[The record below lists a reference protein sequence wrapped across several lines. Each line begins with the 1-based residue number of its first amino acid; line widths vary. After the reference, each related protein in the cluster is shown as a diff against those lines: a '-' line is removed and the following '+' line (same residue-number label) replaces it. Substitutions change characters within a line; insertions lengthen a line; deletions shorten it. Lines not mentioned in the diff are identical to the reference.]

1 MASRYDGLGRRTTAT
16 EQTRYGTSTTRT
28 SFDGLDPVQS
38 TTTGAGTTTLIRD
51 AVGAL
56 AEHVTAN
63 GEATWD
69 LLDRLGSTVAG
80 ATGASITQLSSYDD
94 WGSQQFETSGWS
106 APENFTGETTD
117 PTQGL
122 NHYYARAYDPSA
134 ASWTSQDP
142 WRGLLVR
149 PQSLNRYAYVENNP
163 ATLTDLLGFAPISDI
178 FKRPGTQPW
187 HPPLLP
193 STKRPVP
200 ANPPPPVP
208 VFDKGGKPIG
218 YSKSKAVGPNSQN
231 DIQDRHFLEDAI
243 AVVSAIGAIASV
255 IATIFDIAGWVLLLT
270 GVGAKLHPA
279 RILDWK
285 NSGGRRSDCWLHL
298 KSRRCC
304 EGSVQGYWDRW
315 VSSEHRC
322 RSYWQEP
329 SIREGDD
336 HGSHSEGSVGYR
348 TRVRACGRWHRS
360 QFRSHW
366 PSAYHFWMGR
376 RCLRDGT
383 GTRDERE
390 FVCSQ
395 LPVGRHTR
403 SFR

>member
-1 MASRYDGLGRRTTAT
+1 MASRYDGLGRRTMAT
-16 EQTRYGTSTTRT
+16 EETRYGTSTTRT

-38 TTTGAGTTTLIRD
+38 TTAGAGTTTLIRD

-56 AEHVTAN
+56 AEHVSAN

-94 WGSQQFETSGWS
+94 WGAQQFETTGWS

-134 ASWTSQDP
+134 AAWTSQDP
-142 WRGLLVR
+142 WHGLLVR

-193 STKRPVP
+193 STNRPVP

-208 VFDKGGKPIG
+208 VFDKGGKPID

-231 DIQDRHFLEDAI
+231 NIQDRHDVDWELIGTIFG
-243 AVVSAIGAIASV
+243 VVSGVAGLFFWVPYAGPVFAAISAAAGLVSTAISCLSAFSSPTAPDWADCIIGAVLTAVPFIPLVLKNWIRGMV
-255 IATIFDIAGWVLLLT
+255 IDMVRGAVQAISSSGSGLA
-270 GVGAKLHPA
+270 VGENGGKL
-279 RILDWK
+279 ISK
-285 NSGGRRSDCWLHL
+285 VSG
-298 KSRRCC
+298 K
-304 EGSVQGYWDRW
+304 
-315 VSSEHRC
+315 
-322 RSYWQEP
+322 
-329 SIREGDD
+329 
-336 HGSHSEGSVGYR
+336 
-348 TRVRACGRWHRS
+348 
-360 QFRSHW
+360 
-366 PSAYHFWMGR
+366 
-376 RCLRDGT
+376 
-383 GTRDERE
+383 
-390 FVCSQ
+390 
-395 LPVGRHTR
+395 
-403 SFR
+403 